1 MVSFIIRIKTKIF
14 IDEVMLKET
23 SKRFSE
29 AFEDGFHFAAFYSFL
44 KLKEQEIKNVTWLAE
59 LVTMQ
64 VNRNLPGW
72 NKYVVPFMYH
82 QDEIRD

>member
-1 MVSFIIRIKTKIF
+1 
-14 IDEVMLKET
+14 MLKET
-23 SKRFSE
+23 SRRFSE
-29 AFEDGFHFAAFYSFL
+29 AFEDGFHFACFYAFL

-72 NKYVVPFMYH
+72 NKYVVPFKYH
-82 QDEIRD
+82 QDELKE

>member
-1 MVSFIIRIKTKIF
+1 
-14 IDEVMLKET
+14 MLKEQAR
-23 SKRFSE
+23 RFSE
-29 AFEDGFHFAAFYSFL
+29 AFEDGFHFGCFYAFV
-44 KLKEQEIKNVTWLAE
+44 KLREQEIKNVTWLAE

-82 QDEIRD
+82 NDELKD

>member
-1 MVSFIIRIKTKIF
+1 
-14 IDEVMLKET
+14 MLKE
-23 SKRFSE
+23 SSRRFSE
-29 AFEDGFHFAAFYSFL
+29 AFEDGFHFACFYSYL

-82 QDEIRD
+82 QDEIMRE